1 MNKSQKEK
9 INNLYYMKPVTNVT
23 IDEEKEEKEKIKERE
38 KRIKERK
45 KKQVNEEEK
54 YDLEVGS

>member
-1 MNKSQKEK
+1 
-9 INNLYYMKPVTNVT
+9 MKPVTNVS
-23 IDEEKEEKEKIKERE
+23 IDEEKEEKKKIKERE

-54 YDLEVGS
+54 FDLDTETVIGMNKKNH